1 MEEREGVRV
10 GVLTASDRS
19 AAGLRADRAAEVV
32 GEVLATIGWAIAEY
46 RVVPDERELIAAA
59 LREMAASGLALILT
73 TGGTGLGPRDVTPE
87 ATADV
92 IDRPVPGLGE
102 LMRQAG
108 RQFTPRAALSRA
120 TAGIRGRTLIINLP
134 GSPRG
139 VRENLETLREVLPH
153 ALEVLAGQVTD
164 CARPDGAAEP
174 SGGSG

>member
-1 MEEREGVRV
+1 MNV
-10 GVLTASDRS
+10 GILTASDRS
-19 AAGLRADRAAEVV
+19 AAGARADRSAEVV
-32 GEVLATIGWAIAEY
+32 GEVLATMGWSVAEY
-46 RVVPDERELIAAA
+46 RVVPDERAVIAAA

-108 RQFTPRAALSRA
+108 RQFTPCAALSRA
-120 TAGIRGRTLIINLP
+120 IAGIRGRTLIINLP

-139 VRENLETLREVLPH
+139 VRENLEALREVLPH
-153 ALEVLAGQVTD
+153 AVEVLAGEVTD
-164 CARPDGAAEP
+164 CARPDHRTEPAEP
-174 SGGSG
+174 RG